1 MAYAAMFQ
9 HPYRPTYDIDARL
22 VVRDFSVQRRN
33 HPMRQDTRQH
43 LEEQLRRLAQQRHKT
58 KQKLRTLTRQTRQAQ
73 RYRHG
78 EYVELAGLAHLD
90 PGTLLGGLCE
100 LATLITDLERVA
112 RWKVRGD
119 TRLAAHRRRK
129 SHRQHD
135 ASSVHEGI
143 SEMKTE
149 GMQT

>member
-1 MAYAAMFQ
+1 MKQYA
-9 HPYRPTYDIDARL
+9 
-22 VVRDFSVQRRN
+22 
-33 HPMRQDTRQH
+33 RQH

-58 KQKLRTLTRQTRQAQ
+58 TQKLRALARQTRQAQ

-100 LATLITDLERVA
+100 LAALLTDPERLA

-119 TRLAAHRRRK
+119 ASLEAQRQRKAHRKR
-129 SHRQHD
+129 SALLTVD
-135 ASSVHEGI
+135 GVSSCAI
-143 SEMKTE
+143 SEVNNT
-149 GMQT
+149 TRT